1 MIVNPLISIEKEKG
15 PVTQDLSSKL
25 FEERIIF
32 LFHEIT
38 DDLAASIISQLIF
51 LDSISQEDI
60 TLYINS
66 PGGSVSAGLAI
77 YDTMNFIKS
86 DVRTICVGMA
96 ASMASVLL
104 AGGTKGKRAALYH
117 SDVLIHQPLSGV
129 SGQATD
135 ILIVSNRIQDIR
147 KRVNKILA
155 KSTGKREAT
164 IEKDTERDYYLSSKE
179 ALEYGIIDEVI
190 AEKKR
195 P

>member
-1 MIVNPLISIEKEKG
+1 MIFNPLVLLEKENG
-15 PVTQDLSSKL
+15 SITQDLSSKL

-38 DDLAASIISQLIF
+38 DDLAASIIAQMIF

-86 DVRTICVGMA
+86 DVRTICIGMA

-104 AGGTKGKRAALYH
+104 AGGTKGKRAALCN

-135 ILIVSNRIQDIR
+135 ILIVSNRIQNIR

-155 KSTGKREAT
+155 KSTGKREKT
-164 IEKDTERDYYLSSKE
+164 IEQDTERDYYLSSKE

-190 AEKKR
+190 AEK
-195 P
+195 

>member
-1 MIVNPLISIEKEKG
+1 MIFNPIISIEKEKG
-15 PVTQDLSSKL
+15 VITQDLSSKL

-38 DDLAASIISQLIF
+38 DDLAASIIAQMIF

-86 DVRTICVGMA
+86 DVRTICIGMA

-104 AGGTKGKRAALYH
+104 AGGTKGKRAALCN

-135 ILIVSNRIQDIR
+135 ILIVSNRIQNIR

-155 KSTGKREAT
+155 KSTGKMEKT

-190 AEKKR
+190 AEK
-195 P
+195 